1 MEIRA
6 YEITAER
13 HLKPLNPELI
23 DDSWDADKVC
33 RWIDVSNIIS
43 EEIENLLDRLTST
56 FPPGSERPFAMPR
69 NDHW

>member
-43 EEIENLLDRLTST
+43 EEI
-56 FPPGSERPFAMPR
+56 
-69 NDHW
+69 